1 MTFGDKL
8 KLIRT
13 KHGMTQEAFAEKLH
27 VSRSA
32 IAKWEANNGMPEI
45 SSLKIISQVFQVSL
59 DDLLNDERGIGE
71 SEVKETYTDSDYI
84 GYLCDIELT
93 GWNDGVYNA
102 IILGEDEDLLFY
114 QKTEKGHTIHGL
126 LGKKHITSIKQYSKS
141 NSVQYDTEVNR
152 NYFCNKHVLI
162 EVAHS
167 KGFFKGFFDFQND
180 DYLDVII
187 LAFHDS
193 KVLLKFG
200 RTIDMENITKIEEI
214 GIFS

>member
-1 MTFGDKL
+1 M
-8 KLIRT
+8 
-13 KHGMTQEAFAEKLH
+13 
-27 VSRSA
+27 
-32 IAKWEANNGMPEI
+32 
-45 SSLKIISQVFQVSL
+45 
-59 DDLLNDERGIGE
+59 
-71 SEVKETYTDSDYI
+71 
-84 GYLCDIELT
+84 CDIELT

-102 IILGEDEDLLFY
+102 IILWEDDDFLFY
-114 QKTEKGHTIHGL
+114 QKTEKEHTIHGL

-180 DYLDVII
+180 NYLDVII